1 MEIGKWEGIRF
12 IQSSAAAWSAAWSAL
27 RARQTAGEITTT
39 LHAPRVRPT
48 TETRRGGRSGTVAA
62 AKREALKAKR
72 RKAHR
77 ARCR

>member
-12 IQSSAAAWSAAWSAL
+12 IQSIAAAWSAL

-39 LHAPRVRPT
+39 LQPT

-62 AKREALKAKR
+62 AKRAALKAKR
-72 RKAHR
+72 RKAHKR
-77 ARCR
+77 RVR